1 MIMAPTADAFAKRRR
16 LTAQS
21 IIYGRSDI
29 LRRVVESA
37 PKLNGSHS
45 FNPARREEPEEKQ
58 PESTPG
64 MERDMSKGS
73 PIKLILFFTLPL
85 LAGNIFQQFYSMV
98 DTFVVGRFVG
108 VDALAALGT
117 TSAMAFLV
125 LGFVGGLTAGF
136 SVIISQRF
144 GAGDPDGMRSAT
156 AMSIITAFGL
166 TIILTVVS
174 MATSMP
180 LLRLLRTPANII
192 EDANTYISILFA
204 GILTTVYYNLFA
216 SMLRALGDSRS
227 PLYFLLIASI
237 LNIVLDLVF
246 VINLGLGCAGVGY
259 ATVISQGVSALFCLL
274 YIHRK
279 YPQLH
284 LTGKDWKLD
293 KVMIA
298 RLLRIGIPSAL
309 QFSVCAI
316 GVMIVQACING
327 LGSDAV
333 AAYSVGCKVENLIT
347 QPLVT
352 LGMAMATYAGQNL
365 GAGRLDRIRKGAW
378 HGTLLC
384 IGFAVIGLLVILLCG
399 EWLVGLFVE
408 QGKPQVIADA
418 NLYLRLVSIFFIPL
432 GLIFIFRNTCQGAG
446 SGLIPLLSSLQELLF
461 RALVAV
467 TLVAPL
473 GYLGICLASPIA
485 WVAAAALLLV
495 AYALQMKHLEKR
507 GFQRGTPENV

>member
-1 MIMAPTADAFAKRRR
+1 MHRIEPLYTMRLDGPDEAP
-16 LTAQS
+16 L
-21 IIYGRSDI
+21 
-29 LRRVVESA
+29 
-37 PKLNGSHS
+37 
-45 FNPARREEPEEKQ
+45 
-58 PESTPG
+58 ESTPG

-117 TSAMAFLV
+117 TGAMSFLV

-144 GAGDPDGMRSAT
+144 GAGDPEGMRKAT

-166 TIILTVVS
+166 TIILTALS
-174 MATSMP
+174 LASSMP
-180 LLRLLRTPANII
+180 LLRLMRTPANII
-192 EDANTYISILFA
+192 EDANIYISIIYT
-204 GILTTVYYNLFA
+204 GIIATIYYNLFA
-216 SMLRALGDSRS
+216 SLLRALGDSRS
-227 PLYFLLIASI
+227 PLYFLLIASV
-237 LNIVLDLVF
+237 LNIILDLVF

-274 YIHRK
+274 YIHKK

-284 LTGKDWKLD
+284 LSKKDWRLD
-293 KVMIA
+293 KDMIA

-316 GVMIVQACING
+316 GVMIVQACINN
-327 LGSDAV
+327 LGSDVV
-333 AAYSVGCKVENLIT
+333 AAYSVGCKIENLIA

-352 LGMAMATYAGQNL
+352 LGMAMTTYAGQNL
-365 GAGRLDRIRKGAW
+365 GAGRLDRIRKGARQ
-378 HGTLLC
+378 GTLLSV
-384 IGFAVIGLLVILLCG
+384 GFALLGFLLVMLCG
-399 EWLVGLFVE
+399 EQIVGLFVE
-408 QGKPQVIADA
+408 AGRPQVIENA
-418 NLYLRLVSIFFIPL
+418 NLYLKMASMFFIPL

-461 RALVAV
+461 RALVAM
-467 TLVAPL
+467 TLAGPF
-473 GYLGICLASPIA
+473 GYIGICLASPIA
-485 WVAAAALLLV
+485 WVAAAILLLI
-495 AYALQMKHLEKR
+495 AYFMQMKHLEKR
-507 GFQRGTPENV
+507 GFQRRIPEAVA

>member
-1 MIMAPTADAFAKRRR
+1 MNLD
-16 LTAQS
+16 
-21 IIYGRSDI
+21 
-29 LRRVVESA
+29 
-37 PKLNGSHS
+37 
-45 FNPARREEPEEKQ
+45 EEH
-58 PESTPG
+58 PESTLES
-64 MERDMSKGS
+64 MEKDMSTGS
-73 PIKLILFFTLPL
+73 PIRLILFFTLPL

-117 TSAMAFLV
+117 TNAMSFLV

-156 AMSIITAFGL
+156 AMSIVTAFGL
-166 TIILTVVS
+166 VVILTAIS
-174 MATSMP
+174 MASSMP
-180 LLRLLRTPANII
+180 LLRLLRTPENII
-192 EDANTYISILFA
+192 DDANVYISIIYA
-204 GILTTVYYNLFA
+204 GIIATVYYNLFA
-216 SMLRALGDSRS
+216 SVLRALGDSRS
-227 PLYFLLIASI
+227 PLYFLLIASV
-237 LNIVLDLVF
+237 LNIILDLVF
-246 VINLGLGCAGVGY
+246 VISFGLGCAGVGY
-259 ATVISQGVSALFCLL
+259 ATIISQGISALFCLL
-274 YIHRK
+274 YIHKK

-284 LTGKDWKLD
+284 LSRKDWRID

-316 GVMIVQACING
+316 GVMIVQACINN
-327 LGSDAV
+327 LGSDVV
-333 AAYSVGCKVENLIT
+333 AAYSVGCKIENLVA

-365 GAGRLDRIRKGAW
+365 GAGRLDRIRKGARQ
-378 HGTLLC
+378 GTLLS
-384 IGFAVIGLLVILLCG
+384 IVFAIIGLLIILSCG
-399 EWLVGLFVE
+399 KWLVGLFVE
-408 QGKPQVIADA
+408 QGKPQVVADA
-418 NLYLRLVSIFFIPL
+418 NLYLRIASIFFIPL

-446 SGLIPLLSSLQELLF
+446 SGLIPLLSSLQELVF

-467 TLVAPL
+467 TLAGPL

-495 AYALQMKHLEKR
+495 AYALQMKHLEKQ
-507 GFQRGTPENV
+507 GFQRKIQDATL

>member
-1 MIMAPTADAFAKRRR
+1 MR
-16 LTAQS
+16 LDELGK
-21 IIYGRSDI
+21 IH
-29 LRRVVESA
+29 L
-37 PKLNGSHS
+37 
-45 FNPARREEPEEKQ
+45 
-58 PESTPG
+58 ESTLKH

-73 PIKLILFFTLPL
+73 PIRLILFFTLPL

-117 TSAMAFLV
+117 TNAMSFLV

-144 GAGDPDGMRSAT
+144 GAGDPDGMRKAT
-156 AMSIITAFGL
+156 AMSIVAAFGL
-166 TIILTVVS
+166 VIILTILS
-174 MATSMP
+174 MASSIS
-180 LLRLLRTPANII
+180 LLRLLRTPSNII
-192 EDANTYISILFA
+192 DDANVYISIIYA
-204 GILTTVYYNLFA
+204 GIIATVYYNLFA
-216 SMLRALGDSRS
+216 SILRALGDSRS

-237 LNIVLDLVF
+237 LNIILDLVF
-246 VINLGLGCAGVGY
+246 VINFGLGCAGVGY
-259 ATVISQGVSALFCLL
+259 ATVISQGISALFCLL

-284 LTGKDWKLD
+284 LSKKDWRID
-293 KVMIA
+293 WGMIV

-316 GVMIVQACING
+316 GVMIVQACINN
-327 LGSDAV
+327 LGSDVV
-333 AAYSVGCKVENLIT
+333 AAYSVGCKIENLIT

-352 LGMAMATYAGQNL
+352 LGMSMATYAGQNL

-378 HGTLLC
+378 QGTLLS
-384 IGFAVIGLLVILLCG
+384 IGFAVIGLLIVLLCG
-399 EWLVGLFVE
+399 KWFVGLFVE
-408 QGKPQVIADA
+408 QGKTQVIADA
-418 NLYLRLVSIFFIPL
+418 NLYLRVVSIFFIPL

-446 SGLIPLLSSLQELLF
+446 SGLIPLLSSLQELVF

-467 TLVAPL
+467 TLAGPL

-495 AYALQMKHLEKR
+495 AYALQMKHLEKQ
-507 GFQRGTPENV
+507 GFQRKTQDATL